1 VPVANRPI
9 LFHHLDALRQA
20 GMLEATIVVEAESA
34 PAIRSAV
41 GNGEDWGL
49 RVGFTE
55 CPAPPGLDET
65 LAMARDVGGDEPVLI
80 QRVGA
85 LLRERIQP
93 HIAAFAGERLDAL
106 ALRLPRLEPA
116 LDDDAIE
123 GGWLLSE
130 RALSILTQRRGSAAD
145 PFTCVRDGG
154 GHVRFQDVD
163 GCLPCNGGED
173 ILLEANRRMLERIS
187 SNVDP
192 ACLKGSEVEGPVIIH
207 PTSQIEDSLVRG
219 PAIIG
224 PRTQLK
230 RAYVGPYTSIGPDVI
245 IEGAEVEHSIVLARA
260 ELRYLGTRLETSII
274 GQRAR
279 VTRSFAV
286 PRALRLSIGD
296 GAEVALS

>member
-1 VPVANRPI
+1 MPVANRPI

-20 GMLEATIVVEAESA
+20 GMLEATIVVEAKSA

-49 RVGFTE
+49 RGRLR
-55 CPAPPGLDET
+55 PNARRLPGLDET
-65 LAMARDVGGDEPVLI
+65 LAMACDFGGDEPVLI

-85 LLRERIQP
+85 LLASASSPTSRP
-93 HIAAFAGERLDAL
+93 S
-106 ALRLPRLEPA
+106 PA
-116 LDDDAIE
+116 SGSTSWRCACRVGGRADDDAIE

-192 ACLKGSEVEGPVIIH
+192 ACLKGSEVEGPVSSI
-207 PTSQIEDSLVRG
+207 P
-219 PAIIG
+219 PARS
-224 PRTQLK
+224 RT
-230 RAYVGPYTSIGPDVI
+230 A
-245 IEGAEVEHSIVLARA
+245 
-260 ELRYLGTRLETSII
+260 
-274 GQRAR
+274 
-279 VTRSFAV
+279 SFAA
-286 PRALRLSIGD
+286 RR
-296 GAEVALS
+296 